1 MTTQPTNPIIILVD
15 PQLGENIGAAARAM
29 FNLGLDELRLVKPR
43 DGWPSLAADK
53 NSAGALAQ
61 MQPVQV
67 FETLAEAIADL
78 HYVMAATARPRDML
92 KPVYTPKSGIEE
104 CRTRAA
110 EGQKIG
116 WIFGPERMGL
126 INDAIAKSHG
136 VITIPTN
143 PDFSS
148 LNLAQ
153 SVALLAYEWLRGDD
167 DIPDKVLDP
176 GDSFPVEQKKLEE
189 FLTRLEDE
197 LETKR
202 FFRTEEIRPTMK
214 RNIRNM
220 FTRADL
226 TDQEVRTLHGMVSAL
241 IEQRKPPEPK

>member
-1 MTTQPTNPIIILVD
+1 MTADISNPIIILVD

-29 FNLGLDELRLVKPR
+29 FNLGLNEMRLVKPR
-43 DGWPSLAADK
+43 DGWPNQAADK

-67 FETLAEAIADL
+67 FDTLAEAIADL

-92 KPVYTPKSGIEE
+92 KPVYTPKSGIKE

-116 WIFGPERMGL
+116 LIFGPERMGL
-126 INDAIAKSHG
+126 INDAIAKSQG

-153 SVALLAYEWLRGDD
+153 SVALLAYEWLRDQGKT
-167 DIPDKVLDP
+167 PDKILNP
-176 GDSFPVEQKKLEE
+176 GDSFPVEQEKLEE
-189 FLTRLEDE
+189 FLTRLEEE
-197 LETKR
+197 LETRR
-202 FFRTEEIRPTMK
+202 FFRTEEMRPTMK

-220 FTRADL
+220 FTRSDL
-226 TDQEVRTLHGMVSAL
+226 TDQEVRTLHGMLSAL
-241 IEQRKPPEPK
+241 IEQKKPPK